1 MNLLTVAQENW
12 SRKNFNERESVAL
25 EREWICQ
32 GRTAQ
37 QPPHGEWQTWLIL
50 GGRGS
55 GKTRIGAEWVNGVAQ
70 NYRPFATRGS
80 CNIALVGE
88 TLADVREVM
97 IDGPSGI
104 MKVSRAERPRYEM
117 TRRRLVWSNGATAS
131 MFSSEDPDSLRGPQ
145 FDAAWCDE
153 IAKWKHVQETWD
165 MLQFGL
171 RLGLNPRQVVT
182 TTPRPLPLLKNMLA
196 DPAIRVRRM
205 KMQENA
211 ANLAP
216 GFVKHVNGLYGG
228 TRLGR
233 QELDGEL
240 IEESPDALWSRL
252 MMENVFSSDV
262 PELKRI
268 VVAIDPPASATK
280 KSDACGIVAAGL
292 DENGM
297 AWVLADE
304 SFAPAKPHEWA
315 RRAIALFHRLEA
327 DLIIA
332 EVNQGGDMVAAVIA
346 AEDDSVP
353 VRSVRANRGKALR
366 AEPIAALYEQG
377 RVRHAARFPL
387 LEDEMCDFAHNG
399 LSNGRSPDRVDALV
413 WALSDLLRRRDG
425 SPRIRVVG

>member
-1 MNLLTVAQENW
+1 MF
-12 SRKNFNERESVAL
+12 R
-25 EREWICQ
+25 

-37 QPPHGEWQTWLIL
+37 QPPRSDWQTWLIL

-55 GKTRIGAEWVNGVAQ
+55 GKTRMGAEWVNGVAL
-70 NYRPFATRGS
+70 RLPPFASKGS

-104 MKVSRAERPRYEM
+104 MSVSRAERPRYET

-153 IAKWKHVQETWD
+153 LCKWKHVQETWD

-182 TTPRPLPLLKNMLA
+182 TTPRPLGLIKSMLT
-196 DPAIRVRRM
+196 DPAIPVWRM
-205 KMQENA
+205 RTRENA
-211 ANLAP
+211 ENLAS
-216 GFVKHVNGLYGG
+216 GFVSHVNGLYGG

-233 QELDGEL
+233 QELDGEV

-252 MMENVFSSDV
+252 TMENVFSPDV

-292 DENGM
+292 DENEM

-377 RVRHAARFPL
+377 RVRHAARFPM
-387 LEDEMCDFAHNG
+387 LEDEMCDFAHDG
-399 LSNGRSPDRVDALV
+399 LSSGRSPDRVDALV

>member
-1 MNLLTVAQENW
+1 M
-12 SRKNFNERESVAL
+12 
-25 EREWICQ
+25 
-32 GRTAQ
+32 
-37 QPPHGEWQTWLIL
+37 
-50 GGRGS
+50 
-55 GKTRIGAEWVNGVAQ
+55 GAEWTNGVAQ
-70 NYRPFATRGS
+70 AYRPFSDVKS

-104 MKVSRAERPRYEM
+104 MSVSRAERPRYEM
-117 TRRRLVWSNGATAS
+117 TRRRLVWTNGATAA

-153 IAKWKHVQETWD
+153 LCKWKHMQETWD

-171 RLGLNPRQVVT
+171 RLGFNPRQVIT
-182 TTPRPLPLLKNMLA
+182 TTPRPLGLIKSMLA
-196 DPAIRVRRM
+196 DPAIPVWRM
-205 KMQENA
+205 KMRENA
-211 ANLAP
+211 QNLAP
-216 GFVKHVNGLYGG
+216 GFVNHVNGLYGG

-252 MMENVFSSDV
+252 MMEDIHCSDV

-292 DENGM
+292 DEGNI

-304 SFAPAKPHEWA
+304 SIAPAKPHEWA

-327 DLIIA
+327 DLIVA

-346 AEDDSVP
+346 AEDNSVP
-353 VRSVRANRGKALR
+353 VRAVRANRGKALR
-366 AEPIAALYEQG
+366 AEPIATLYEQG
-377 RVRHAARFPL
+377 RVRHAARFPA
-387 LEDEMCDFAHNG
+387 LEDEMCDFSHSG
-399 LSNGRSPDRVDALV
+399 LSSGRSPDRVDALV

-425 SPRIRVVG
+425 NPRIRVVG